1 MAAREE
7 CAEDD
12 VVLAAF
18 QVSPSILTYTGR
30 SVVQHPKFES
40 HIIRE
45 KSERFL
51 EGLFSSEQTFYDLAR
66 EWEVDW
72 YVYQASTGLDT
83 SLESP
88 RYVAGR
94 TTVPTESALYRFQF
108 GADQLRYFHLAHQD
122 DYYRIFKVGGPP
134 SPQQD
139 IAYQPIFDLTLYTD
153 HAGAMPADDQI
164 ARVLREIGDPRV
176 RTRLAAALYAEGRY
190 RESAAEY
197 ERLVDKRPRDPDLRL
212 AAANAI
218 ERAGRSR
225 DAIPHYLLALRL
237 NPELPRDRFETDSG
251 IVFRDGA
258 RLLLESGRTEAG
270 TRWLEKTVA
279 LAPHDAEA
287 ATNLGMLYANANE
300 LARARTTFERVIS
313 TGSDY
318 PTVYLQLGLL
328 DQKEGRH
335 REAIRNMERFLELE
349 PGTPDLPA
357 VRQAI
362 QTSRD
367 TFSDR

>member
-1 MAAREE
+1 M
-7 CAEDD
+7 
-12 VVLAAF
+12 
-18 QVSPSILTYTGR
+18 Y
-30 SVVQHPKFES
+30 
-40 HIIRE
+40 
-45 KSERFL
+45 
-51 EGLFSSEQTFYDLAR
+51 
-66 EWEVDW
+66 
-72 YVYQASTGLDT
+72 YVEMSKID
-83 SLESP
+83 
-88 RYVAGR
+88 
-94 TTVPTESALYRFQF
+94 
-108 GADQLRYFHLAHQD
+108 
-122 DYYRIFKVGGPP
+122 
-134 SPQQD
+134 
-139 IAYQPIFDLTLYTD
+139 
-153 HAGAMPADDQI
+153 
-164 ARVLREIGDPRV
+164 
-176 RTRLAAALYAEGRY
+176 AAA
-190 RESAAEY
+190 
-197 ERLVDKRPRDPDLRL
+197 P
-212 AAANAI
+212 
-218 ERAGRSR
+218 
-225 DAIPHYLLALRL
+225 
-237 NPELPRDRFETDSG
+237 
-251 IVFRDGA
+251 
-258 RLLLESGRTEAG
+258 RLLLKSGRTEAG